1 MRIRI
6 TPNTDTFHAAHFALQ
21 ENHDINQLNYE
32 KNMIPKTSTREPEK
46 KKKKKKHG
54 RHVNR
59 SQHTVNMF
67 IEAGNNNIENLLTEK
82 IHFQNQTSVF
92 SKKRFERNLQLKRD
106 IDSYIQK
113 ATRQLGDANFYIKL
127 IKNPILGYNNKVNT
141 VIDNFKKQNLIT
153 NKQKKENSKFI
164 EI

>member
-6 TPNTDTFHAAHFALQ
+6 TPNTDTFHAAHFVLQ
-21 ENHDINQLNYE
+21 ENHDINRLNYE

-46 KKKKKKHG
+46 KTKKHG

-67 IEAGNNNIENLLTEK
+67 IEAGHNNIENLLTEK

-92 SKKRFERNLQLKRD
+92 SKKRFERNLQLK
-106 IDSYIQK
+106 
-113 ATRQLGDANFYIKL
+113 T
-127 IKNPILGYNNKVNT
+127 ILLLVKQTKVE
-141 VIDNFKKQNLIT
+141 QP
-153 NKQKKENSKFI
+153 
-164 EI
+164 